1 LVDGAA
7 CCRCLLGHKPLGI
20 ILARWLGHGCHIFFH
35 QSCPRNSAASG
46 HAKRL
51 DRVREIIRIRHY
63 SLSTEQS
70 YVFWIRRFTLR
81 VFHDKRH
88 PMSMGG
94 TEIEAR

>member
-1 LVDGAA
+1 MDAISSSTSPVPAT
-7 CCRCLLGHKPLGI
+7 P
-20 ILARWLGHGCHIFFH
+20 
-35 QSCPRNSAASG
+35 PRPV
-46 HAKRL
+46 KLL

-88 PMSMGG
+88 PKSMGG